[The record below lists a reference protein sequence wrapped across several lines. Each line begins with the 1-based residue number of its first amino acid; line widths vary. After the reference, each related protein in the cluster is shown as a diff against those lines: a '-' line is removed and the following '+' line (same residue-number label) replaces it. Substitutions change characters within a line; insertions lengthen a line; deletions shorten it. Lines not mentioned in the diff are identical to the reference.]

1 MLLHI
6 YYTIRLAIENRRARP
21 ERYRRK
27 DIVKATLASR
37 SMAMS
42 GLVLLAFIIYHLLH
56 FTVRVTDPR
65 FSVLPKDPLGHYD
78 VYSMMVLGF
87 SSPLVSG
94 FYILAMFLLAL
105 HLSHGSSSFFQSLG
119 LNNHKLA
126 PRLELGGRIFAW
138 LLFFGYSSIPTAV
151 LLGWVSLH
159 PAPMIGTLDSKIP
172 HGPLPEKWRRHQNN
186 SRLVAPNNR
195 RKFEIIV
202 VGTGLAGGSAAA
214 TLGEQGYNV
223 KSFCYQDSPRRAH
236 SIAAQG
242 GINAAKNY
250 QNDGDSVFRL
260 FYDTIKGGDF
270 RSREANVYRLA
281 EVAIPSSINA
291 SSRACRS
298 RANMAGCWPIV
309 PSAARRSRV
318 LFTRAGRPGSNSC

>member
-1 MLLHI
+1 VTDIAAFHRSSVGRKIIVAVTGMILILFVIGHLLGNLQIFLGADWINSYAEHLRDLGPLLWVIRGFLLVVVLLHL
-6 YYTIRLAIENRRARP
+6 YYAIRLAIENRRARP

-42 GLVLLAFIIYHLLH
+42 GFVLLAFIIYHLLQ

-65 FSVLPKDPLGHYD
+65 FSVLPKDSLGHYD

-126 PRLELGGRIFAW
+126 PRLELGGKIFAW
-138 LLFFGYSSIPTAV
+138 LLFFGYSSIPTAI

-159 PAPMIGTLDSKIP
+159 PAP
-172 HGPLPEKWRRHQNN
+172 
-186 SRLVAPNNR
+186 
-195 RKFEIIV
+195 
-202 VGTGLAGGSAAA
+202 
-214 TLGEQGYNV
+214 
-223 KSFCYQDSPRRAH
+223 
-236 SIAAQG
+236 
-242 GINAAKNY
+242 
-250 QNDGDSVFRL
+250 
-260 FYDTIKGGDF
+260 
-270 RSREANVYRLA
+270 
-281 EVAIPSSINA
+281 
-291 SSRACRS
+291 
-298 RANMAGCWPIV
+298 
-309 PSAARRSRV
+309 
-318 LFTRAGRPGSNSC
+318 